1 MNALGYVHTIEGENL
16 TTTLLLVHK
25 LHCTNEKEQLKLKMH
40 PTRSCKAEVATA
52 TPAVTPST
60 TKARETT
67 TTKEGTEQITGI
79 KV

>member
-1 MNALGYVHTIEGENL
+1 M
-16 TTTLLLVHK
+16 VHK

-40 PTRSCKAEVATA
+40 PTRSCKAKVATA
-52 TPAVTPST
+52 TSAVTPPTT
-60 TKARETT
+60 TKAWETT